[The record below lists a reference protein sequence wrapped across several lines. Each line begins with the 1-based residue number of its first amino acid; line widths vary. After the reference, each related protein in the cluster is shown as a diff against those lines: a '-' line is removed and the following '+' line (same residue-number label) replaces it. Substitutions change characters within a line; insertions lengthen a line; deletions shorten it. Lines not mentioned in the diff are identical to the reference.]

1 MGGTVQLKIH
11 MDTTILILD
20 AYVVLERFSVRTI
33 YTLINVFHIYHRHII
48 ETKVTEE

>member
-1 MGGTVQLKIH
+1 MGETVHLKIH

-20 AYVVLERFSVRTI
+20 AYVILKRFSVKTT
-33 YTLINVFHIYHRHII
+33 YTFINVFHIYHRHII